1 MARTYTG
8 PASKDTVKGGKKF
21 PLKYVGSDHNID
33 LTMTNGTAKA
43 RGIIMRIKGAAGQ
56 WNRGGFTPATEKSV
70 KGQKPSSVA
79 K

>member
-21 PLKYVGSDHNID
+21 PLKKVGSDHSID
-33 LTMTNGTAKA
+33 LTMTNGTDKA
-43 RGIIMRIKGAAGQ
+43 RGIIMRTKWSQGVH
-56 WNRGGFTPATEKSV
+56 GGFTPATEKSI